1 MIISNNPQCKNN
13 KMEKKYKL
21 KHWWWKIW
29 KPKDYLIDLTVYK
42 ISASNPANDKITK
55 ELGFE
60 FLEKYF
66 IQR

>member
-1 MIISNNPQCKNN
+1 
-13 KMEKKYKL
+13 MEKKYKL